1 MPGLAEGAKFVDATL
16 FVEALQMRNRPF
28 SKCGFAILAMAMLT
42 LPYPAAAQSGPTQAK
57 MATRKI
63 EIPKSVQTEHEAI
76 HSALEKATQSP
87 GRVGTAAKE
96 LAEVLD
102 PHFVREEQIALPPL
116 GLLAPLA
123 AGDRLPEN
131 VLSEALAMSDSLRS
145 ELPRMLEEHKQIR
158 VAVEK
163 LRVAARAAK
172 AAGPGQLAEQLALH
186 AGTEEEVL
194 YPAAILVGDIIRAQP
209 KASSQPGEQK
219 R

>member
-1 MPGLAEGAKFVDATL
+1 
-16 FVEALQMRNRPF
+16 
-28 SKCGFAILAMAMLT
+28 MA
-42 LPYPAAAQSGPTQAK
+42 AS
-57 MATRKI
+57 KI
-63 EIPKSVQTEHEAI
+63 EIPKSVQTEHKAI

-116 GLLAPLA
+116 GLLSPLA

-145 ELPRMLEEHKQIR
+145 ELPRMLEEHKKIR
-158 VAVEK
+158 AAVEK
-163 LRVAARAAK
+163 LRVAARAAN
-172 AAGPGQLAEQLALH
+172 AAGPEQLAEQLALH
-186 AGTEEEVL
+186 AQTEEEVL